1 MEIILWFPFNI
12 PLSEFKK
19 YLQKPTV
26 SLPIIIVL
34 LFFVVAMLVHIG
46 LKSPVFMYVLVKD

>member
-12 PLSEFKK
+12 PLSELKK

-26 SLPIIIVL
+26 SFPIIIVL
-34 LFFVVAMLVHIG
+34 LFFVVVGPHWPQISCVYVRPSQR
-46 LKSPVFMYVLVKD
+46 LK